1 MNEITVSIRELK
13 SRLSHYLRLAKA
25 GQIVEI
31 TYRGKPVGRIVT
43 VASSLEER
51 IEAVRRSGLLSW
63 NGQKLEP
70 LKPVARLRTKKTVA
84 ELVVEDRR
92 CSPKEK
98 ATSTIFDVHSS
109 VPADYRDFVPSFFPL
124 TADERARAVYA
135 AGAWKGEQFPRS

>member
-13 SRLSHYLRLAKA
+13 SRLSHYLRQVKA

-84 ELVVEDRR
+84 ELVVEDR
-92 CSPKEK
+92 
-98 ATSTIFDVHSS
+98 
-109 VPADYRDFVPSFFPL
+109 
-124 TADERARAVYA
+124 
-135 AGAWKGEQFPRS
+135 

>member
-13 SRLSHYLRLAKA
+13 SRLSHYLPQVKA

-51 IEAVRRSGLLSW
+51 IEATRRSGLLSW

-98 ATSTIFDVHSS
+98 AMSTIFDVHSS
-109 VPADYRDFVPSFFPL
+109 VPADCRDFVPSFFPL